1 MSAAKD
7 GFFRQ
12 SAWLAAATVLGGAFM
27 TAVHPVAS
35 QMGETEYGVLGAM
48 LRLFLLLGIP
58 SGGLQVVFA
67 QQSAAA
73 ITPDLQRRL
82 AGTARGVSCGIA
94 VVWSALAVVTL
105 VWSEA
110 IARRLNLADATVL
123 WPTLAV
129 SFTWLAL
136 PVFRGLLQGR
146 QEFGTL
152 GWIGILDGAGRL
164 GAMVVVVLGFRG
176 HAAGAMGAVAFG
188 QALSFVVALRATRNV
203 WLAPGAEVGWSG
215 WIRRAVPY
223 TAGAAGLLV
232 LSLFDLV
239 YLQAAIPVAQ
249 ADAFSLGRLYL
260 PATTIGFALTQV
272 TVPLAMVMLPKI
284 ARSVATGV
292 KSDALALALSGT
304 ALLGFCGWIAVLALP
319 KLPLQILYFR
329 TPTNWA
335 AAPLVPWCVFAM
347 LSYVLAN
354 VLVTD
359 HLARARFAIVPWV
372 VAVAAAYVAVLVAL
386 TPTLLAMDP
395 VAAYRRVASV
405 VGGANLLL
413 LAVAAVLTWGGK
425 RGRSTD
431 GSP

>member
-1 MSAAKD
+1 MSGAKE

-35 QMGETEYGVLGAM
+35 QMGKTEYGVLGTM
-48 LRLFLLLGIP
+48 LKLFLLLGIP
-58 SGGLQVVFA
+58 SGGVQVVFA

-73 ITPDLQRRL
+73 ATPDLRLRL
-82 AGTARGVSCGIA
+82 AGTARGVLCGIA
-94 VVWSALAVVTL
+94 IVWAVMAALTAG
-105 VWSEA
+105 WHDG

-123 WPTLAV
+123 WPTLAAA
-129 SFTWLAL
+129 FTWLAL
-136 PVFRGLLQGR
+136 PVFKGLLQGR

-152 GWIGILDGAGRL
+152 GWIGILEGAGRL
-164 GAMVVVVLGFRG
+164 VAMVVVVRGFRG

-188 QALSFVVALRATRNV
+188 QALSFVVALRATRSV
-203 WLAPGAEVGWSG
+203 WLGPGAEVDWSG

-232 LSLFDLV
+232 LSLFDFV
-239 YLQAAIPVAQ
+239 YLQAAIPAAQ
-249 ADAFSLGRLYL
+249 ADAFSLGQLYV
-260 PATTIGFALTQV
+260 PAATIGFALTQV
-272 TVPLAMVMLPKI
+272 TVPLAMVMFPKI
-284 ARSVATGV
+284 ARSVATGT

-304 ALLGFCGWIAVLALP
+304 ALLGSCGWIAVLALP

-329 TPTNWA
+329 TPANWA

-359 HLARARFAIVPWV
+359 HLARGRFAVVPWV
-372 VAVAAAYVAVLVAL
+372 VGIAAAYVSVLVAL

-395 VAAYRRVASV
+395 IAAYRLVASV

-413 LAVAAVLTWGGK
+413 LAIAALLTWGGK
-425 RGRSTD
+425 TPRIQRRI
-431 GSP
+431 P

>member
-1 MSAAKD
+1 MSTAKD

-35 QMGETEYGVLGAM
+35 QMGDTEYGVLGTM
-48 LRLFLLLGIP
+48 LKLFLLLGIP
-58 SGGLQVVFA
+58 SGGVQVVFA
-67 QQSAAA
+67 QQAAA
-73 ITPDLQRRL
+73 AVTPDLQRRL
-82 AGTARGVSCGIA
+82 ASTARGVLCGIA
-94 VVWSALAVVTL
+94 VVWSLMAVVTL

-110 IARRLNLADATVL
+110 IARRLNLSDATVL

-129 SFTWLAL
+129 SFTWLTL

-146 QEFGTL
+146 QEFGML
-152 GWIGILDGAGRL
+152 GWIGILDGAGRF
-164 GAMVVVVLGFRG
+164 GAMAVVVLKLHG

-188 QALSFVVALRATRNV
+188 QALSFILALRATRAQ
-203 WLAPGAEVGWSG
+203 WLGLGSGVDWSG
-215 WIRRAVPY
+215 WVRRAVPY

-239 YLQAAIPVAQ
+239 YLQAVIPAAEAKTFALSQ
-249 ADAFSLGRLYL
+249 LYL
-260 PATTIGFALTQV
+260 PAATIGFALTQV

-284 ARSVATGV
+284 ARSIATGA
-292 KSDALALALSGT
+292 KSDTLALALSGT

-329 TPTNWA
+329 TPANWA

-359 HLARARFAIVPWV
+359 HLARARFAVVPWV
-372 VAVAAAYVAVLVAL
+372 VAIAAAYVVALVAL

-395 VAAYRRVASV
+395 VAAYRLVASV

-413 LAVAAVLTWGGK
+413 LAVAALLTWGRKTGPVQ
-425 RGRSTD
+425 R
-431 GSP
+431 

>member
-1 MSAAKD
+1 MSAAKN

-35 QMGETEYGVLGAM
+35 QMGDAEYGVLGVM

-67 QQSAAA
+67 QRSAAA
-73 ITPDLQRRL
+73 VTPELQRRL
-82 AGTARGVSCGIA
+82 AGTARGVLCGIA
-94 VVWSALAVVTL
+94 VVWSALAVVTV
-105 VWSEA
+105 VWSDA
-110 IARRLNLADATVL
+110 IARRLNLPDATVL
-123 WPTLAV
+123 WPTLAAA
-129 SFTWLAL
+129 FTWLAL
-136 PVFRGLLQGR
+136 PVFKGLLQGR

-164 GAMVVVVLGFRG
+164 GAMVVVVLGFHG

-188 QALSFVVALRATRNV
+188 QALSFVVALRATRSV
-203 WLAPGAEVGWSG
+203 WLDPGAEVDWSG
-215 WIRRAVPY
+215 WIRLAVPY

-239 YLQAAIPVAQ
+239 YLQAAIPAAQ
-249 ADAFSLGRLYL
+249 AKAFSLGQLYL
-260 PATTIGFALTQV
+260 PAATIGFALTQI
-272 TVPLAMVMLPKI
+272 TVPLAMVMFPKI

-304 ALLGFCGWIAVLALP
+304 ALLGACGWIATLALP
-319 KLPLQILYFR
+319 KLPLQMLYFR
-329 TPTNWA
+329 TPANWA

-359 HLARARFAIVPWV
+359 HLARARFAVVPWV
-372 VAVAAAYVAVLVAL
+372 VAIAAAYVSVLVML
-386 TPTLLAMDP
+386 RPTLLAMEP
-395 VAAYRRVASV
+395 LAAYRLVASV

-413 LAVAAVLTWGGK
+413 LAVAAVHTWGGK
-425 RGRSTD
+425 RGRSTA